1 MSTISG
7 ISSAS
12 SWSSTQA
19 SSTARR
25 PDRPDPDKM
34 FARIDSDGSGAV
46 DKTELSRMLDD
57 MATRT
62 GKTGKLSADELLA
75 KADANGDGNLD
86 KTELEQGM
94 KSLMPAP
101 ASTLAFAQAR
111 GGPGGPPPPTDG
123 ESDDDSTLDPLDA
136 NQDGTVSEQERAA
149 GEIKDA
155 LKTLMKAIDSDGDKQ
170 GSDGA
175 FDTFRQMLDTAAGT
189 ASLLGSRLSVAA

>member
-25 PDRPDPDKM
+25 PERPDPDKM
-34 FARIDSDGSGAV
+34 FARIDANGSGEV
-46 DKTELSRMLDD
+46 DKTELNSMLDD

-75 KADANGDGNLD
+75 KADANGDGSLD

-111 GGPGGPPPPTDG
+111 GASGGPGGPPPPSDG
-123 ESDDDSTLDPLDA
+123 ETSDDSTLDPQDT
-136 NQDGTVSEQERAA
+136 NQDGVVTELERAA
-149 GEIKDA
+149 G
-155 LKTLMKAIDSDGDKQ
+155 M
-170 GSDGA
+170 
-175 FDTFRQMLDTAAGT
+175 
-189 ASLLGSRLSVAA
+189 ASKLGSRLSVAA